1 MKQSIPEHL
10 QPILVT
16 IMATDENVFGNRV
29 LALRKQKGWS
39 QPELGKVV
47 GTSGAIVG
55 RYERGEITPSIEVA
69 RKPADA
75 FGVTLDYLVSDKNE
89 VPNILQDKAMLE
101 RWQVIDSLVPP
112 ERERILSVLD
122 SLVRDAKARQAYRA
136 TG

>member
-1 MKQSIPEHL
+1 MW
-10 QPILVT
+10 
-16 IMATDENVFGNRV
+16 A
-29 LALRKQKGWS
+29 
-39 QPELGKVV
+39 
-47 GTSGAIVG
+47 

-69 RKPADA
+69 RKLADA

-89 VPNILQDKAMLE
+89 VPNILQDKVMLE
-101 RWQVIDSLVPP
+101 RWQAIDSLAPP

>member
-1 MKQSIPEHL
+1 MKQSISEHL

-39 QPELGKVV
+39 QPELGKAV

-69 RKPADA
+69 RKLAEA

-89 VPNILQDKAMLE
+89 VPNILQDKAMLD
-101 RWQVIDSLVPP
+101 RWQAIDSLAPP

-122 SLVRDAKARQAYRA
+122 SLVRDAKARHAYRA

>member
-1 MKQSIPEHL
+1 MKQSISEYL

-39 QPELGKVV
+39 QPDLGKAV
-47 GTSGAIVG
+47 GTSGAIIG

-69 RKPADA
+69 RKLADA
-75 FGVTLDYLVSDKNE
+75 FGVTLDYLVGDKDL
-89 VPNILQDKAMLE
+89 PNALQDKAMLE
-101 RWQVIDSLVPP
+101 RWQAIDTLTPP

>member
-1 MKQSIPEHL
+1 MKQSISEHL

-39 QPELGKVV
+39 QPELGKAV

-69 RKPADA
+69 RKLAEA

-89 VPNILQDKAMLE
+89 VPNILQDKAMLD
-101 RWQVIDSLVPP
+101 RWQAIDSLAPP

-122 SLVRDAKARQAYRA
+122 SLVRDAKARHAYRV